1 MKTIY
6 FVRHEETDS
15 NVRQVHGHHTDF
27 LSERGQLRVT
37 FVADSLLE
45 AEIEIIISSPY
56 VRALQTVEAIS
67 GTFGKSLVLKNILG
81 KSRGSQS

>member
-27 LSERGQLRVT
+27 LSECGQLRVT
-37 FVADSLLE
+37 FVVERLLN

-56 VRALQTVEAIS
+56 AQAR
-67 GTFGKSLVLKNILG
+67 
-81 KSRGSQS
+81 